1 MVILA
6 LLLRIWR
13 RQTLSCLCRCGGSA
27 AKWAGERCKAKLSA
41 GVCVRRHPAIVWAT
55 CPIFCALCVSANQS
69 LVTTSHLKRPDC
81 LWLFI
86 CYWKPFFASIL
97 PFIPCIDTTIDVLF
111 SCDFLCPQTFLLS
124 CCILVEVNI
133 RTSVASLKLCGKF
146 EISVFFAEL
155 FSFSLHF
162 SVLVSP
168 ALHQVA
174 LFEYFSGSSARWIIA
189 LGIMWLPQE
198 KQYILY
204 MQKRSVLIISHFNNS
219 RALVSSSFCSSSWD
233 RAPKCFL

>member
-1 MVILA
+1 MCQEASSNCVGHMPYFLCS
-6 LLLRIWR
+6 LC
-13 RQTLSCLCRCGGSA
+13 LSKSKPCYYQPL
-27 AKWAGERCKAKLSA
+27 KKTWLS
-41 GVCVRRHPAIVWAT
+41 
-55 CPIFCALCVSANQS
+55 
-69 LVTTSHLKRPDC
+69 VTV
-81 LWLFI
+81 FI

-124 CCILVEVNI
+124 CCTLVEVNV

-146 EISVFFAEL
+146 EISGFFAEL

-162 SVLVSP
+162 SFLVSP

-204 MQKRSVLIISHFNNS
+204 MQKRSVLIISYFNNS